1 MIFGDSCLAR
11 GGEREQLLCQGWEAT
26 TSDPSR
32 RRGHRIHV
40 QTGGHLVIFN
50 SRFSFFISPYLWTAL
65 LLAAPLSG
73 IAQAPDSQEEG
84 ASADGV
90 VHELYDI
97 VTFPAGTTP
106 DWDQLRA
113 LFLPEAVVVL
123 RSSREATSVFSLEGF
138 VQDWLRFIEGSNVE
152 ETGFTERII
161 RTHATVFGDIAH
173 VWVIYEAEIPGWGR
187 PPQQGVDSFQ
197 LVRREGGWKIA
208 SITNE
213 IPTPDRPIPEV
224 LREVG

>member
-1 MIFGDSCLAR
+1 MCDS
-11 GGEREQLLCQGWEAT
+11 
-26 TSDPSR
+26 
-32 RRGHRIHV
+32 RI
-40 QTGGHLVIFN
+40 
-50 SRFSFFISPYLWTAL
+50 SFFLSPCLWTAL
-65 LLAAPLSG
+65 LLAAPMSG
-73 IAQAPDSQEEG
+73 IAQVPDSQGEG

-90 VHELYDI
+90 VHELYDL

-106 DWDQLRA
+106 DWDQARA
-113 LFLPEAVVVL
+113 LFLPSAVVVL
-123 RSSREATSVFSLEGF
+123 RTGREATSVFTLEGWIQDF
-138 VQDWLRFIEGSNVE
+138 VSFIEGSNVK

-161 RTHATVFGDIAH
+161 RTHATVFGDIAN
-173 VWVIYEAEIPGWGR
+173 VWVLYEAEIPGRGR

-213 IPTPDRPIPEV
+213 IPTPDRPITDV

>member
-1 MIFGDSCLAR
+1 M
-11 GGEREQLLCQGWEAT
+11 
-26 TSDPSR
+26 DPSR
-32 RRGHRIHV
+32 RGGNRIHV
-40 QTGGHLVIFN
+40 HTGGHLVMFT

-73 IAQAPDSQEEG
+73 IAQVPGSQEE
-84 ASADGV
+84 ANSAEGV
-90 VHELYDI
+90 VHELYDL

-106 DWDQLRA
+106 DWDQARA
-113 LFLPEAVVVL
+113 LFLPESVVVL
-123 RSSREATSVFSLEGF
+123 RTGREATSVFTLEGWIQDF
-138 VQDWLRFIEGSNVE
+138 VSFIEGSNVE

-173 VWVIYEAEIPGWGR
+173 VWVLYEAEIPGRGR

-224 LREVG
+224 LREGG